1 MMTTMGGG
9 RSVWLNQEVD
19 GWGVYVLKD
28 KLKGVNV
35 KKKFTIK
42 TILRM
47 LELAFKLKVNFF
59 KSCFWALDVGGEVVE
74 RYASMLNYKVLSFF
88 FVCLSLPMRG
98 NPKRVEMCQLM
109 INKFSR
115 KLVLWKHKN
124 IFWG

>member
-1 MMTTMGGG
+1 M
-9 RSVWLNQEVD
+9 V
-19 GWGVYVLKD
+19 GWDWDEGD
-28 KLKGVNV
+28 
-35 KKKFTIK
+35 
-42 TILRM
+42 R
-47 LELAFKLKVNFF
+47 
-59 KSCFWALDVGGEVVE
+59 D
-74 RYASMLNYKVLSFF
+74 KVLSFF